1 MPVSHA
7 IVHHLHRAAEAKA
20 GLRLAEGELP
30 PGELTDNLLSKLKSG
45 FLARLTREHG
55 SFSPEG
61 EEGALVRELKA
72 YLENGRSLPDMSRAL
87 MKTADQ
93 MLDERDLALDA
104 HFLFFEEKSFEH
116 HSFYLFVAGHTE
128 SVAIGPD
135 LTVQTS
141 YAIDT
146 GPSLFG
152 IKVDLAE
159 WTGPQNYA
167 YLSLLP
173 PRSNQPLAEMFRQ
186 FTGFSNGLN
195 KAEATA
201 AFLDG
206 VEAFSSRLPEEQVAE
221 YRNQVVDYC
230 VARDREDAPVKLEE
244 LAQSLENVD
253 SDEFIKVMASHSPA
267 GDQDM
272 LMDRRS
278 LRRYVKFAGRE
289 KDLAISF
296 ASHQL
301 NSRVHYDPE
310 SDTLR
315 IYGVPKALRNQL
327 VGHLK
332 E

>member
-1 MPVSHA
+1 MPVSNA
-7 IVHHLHRAAEAKA
+7 IIHHLRRASGAQAQV
-20 GLRLAEGELP
+20 RLAEGTLSEKLADP
-30 PGELTDNLLSKLKSG
+30 LLSKLKSG

-55 SFSPEG
+55 SFSSG
-61 EEGALVRELKA
+61 EEAGPLAGELA
-72 YLENGRSLPDMSRAL
+72 AFLNNDRSLPDLSRAL
-87 MKTADQ
+87 MDAAQK
-93 MLDERDLALDA
+93 MLDEKDLLIDA
-104 HFLFFEEKSFEH
+104 HFLFFVEKSFESH
-116 HSFYLFVAGHTE
+116 TFYLFVAGQTE
-128 SVAIGPD
+128 SLAIGPD
-135 LTVQTS
+135 LSVQPS
-141 YAIDT
+141 YSVDT

-152 IKVDLAE
+152 IKVDLSE

-173 PRSNQPLAEMFRQ
+173 PRSNQPLADMFRQ
-186 FTGFSNGLN
+186 LTGFSNGLN

-201 AFLDG
+201 AFLEG
-206 VEAFSSRLPEEQVAE
+206 VEAFSSRLPEDQVAE
-221 YRNQVVDYC
+221 YRNQIVDYC
-230 VARDREDAPVKLEE
+230 VARDQEDAPVKLDE
-244 LAQSLENVD
+244 LAQSLDNVD
-253 SDEFIKVMASHSPA
+253 SEEFIKVMSGHSPA
-267 GDQDM
+267 GDQEM
-272 LMDRRS
+272 IMDRRS

-332 E
+332 G